1 MTKSIIKDKKL
12 MMQEI
17 QKLISEGKTVSIT
30 AKGYSMNPFIRHMQ
44 DIITIGPW
52 KDDDLKRGTAALVQ
66 TDSGNYVFHRIIRRD
81 RETIILEG
89 DGNVGLTE
97 KATVNNVIGIMHGIT
112 RNGREYTSKSLLW
125 KTYSFIWLLLG
136 PLKRY
141 PLAIWRKL
149 TPQKPLR

>member
-1 MTKSIIKDKKL
+1 MTKSIVKDKKL

-17 QKLISEGKTVSIT
+17 KTLISEGKTVSIT

-44 DIITIGPW
+44 DVITIGPW
-52 KDDDLKRGTAALVQ
+52 KDDDIKRGTPALVQ
-66 TDSGNYVFHRIIRRD
+66 TESGSFVFHRIIKRD
-81 RETIILEG
+81 GEIIILEG
-89 DGNVGLTE
+89 DGNVGLKE

-112 RNGREYTSKSLLW
+112 RNGRVYTSDSLLW

-136 PLKRY
+136 QLKRY

-149 TPQKPLR
+149 TPQVPLR